1 MIHDLRM
8 HTETKVMTRVEEE
21 AEAKA
26 LLDWWF
32 SGVEAAG
39 QGGWVPTH
47 DGFCHGVISVTGCF
61 WAPFELGTLNYFL
74 LNLNLNNDL
83 AVCAA
88 YLS

>member
-47 DGFCHGVISVTGCF
+47 DGFCHGVFSVTGCF
-61 WAPFELGTLNYFL
+61 WAPFELGTLI
-74 LNLNLNNDL
+74 
-83 AVCAA
+83 
-88 YLS
+88 